1 MIKFKELRTKLV
13 AEGNTDF
20 GGEGGK
26 GVGGGGSAQV
36 PGLNR
41 PQIDREVKAI
51 YSIEN
56 EETRRAIN
64 ALLASEMNE
73 RAYVDPK
80 QALVQIRTKLNIV
93 GLNFDFKPT
102 ALETTIPTEGDSDG
116 MQEGTVEEYDL
127 MGFGGMQGM
136 NMDGQFVKDD
146 GIAYRAGTPMV
157 LRVEYTEGINRLCH
171 LNAEIVPKSGMED
184 VED

>member
-1 MIKFKELRTKLV
+1 MIKFKELRTKMV
-13 AEGNTDF
+13 SEAEGNTD
-20 GGEGGK
+20 GEHMLK
-26 GVGGGGSAQV
+26 GGGTGDQ
-36 PGLNR
+36 PGLNK

-51 YSIEN
+51 YSIQD

-73 RAYVDPK
+73 KAYINPK
-80 QALVQIRTKLNIV
+80 QALVHIRTKLNIV
-93 GLNFDFKPT
+93 GLNFDLSPS
-102 ALETTIPTEGDSDG
+102 AIETTMPEDG
-116 MQEGTVEEYDL
+116 VSVEAGTVEEYDL
-127 MGFGGMQGM
+127 TGFGGMQGM

-157 LRVEYTEGINRLCH
+157 LRVEYKEGPNRLHH
-171 LNAEIVPKSGMED
+171 LNAEIVPKSGMAD

>member
-1 MIKFKELRTKLV
+1 MIKFKELRNKLV
-13 AEGNTDF
+13 AEGHTDF

-26 GVGGGGSAQV
+26 GGGGGGGGTPMV
-36 PGLNR
+36 PGLNK

-51 YSIEN
+51 YSIQD

-73 RAYVDPK
+73 KSYINPK
-80 QALVQIRTKLNIV
+80 QALVHLRTKLNIV
-93 GLNFDFKPT
+93 GLNFDLSPS
-102 ALETTIPTEGDSDG
+102 AIETTIPADG
-116 MQEGTVEEYDL
+116 VAVEEGTVEEYDL
-127 MGFGGMQGM
+127 TGFGGMQGM
-136 NMDGQFVKDD
+136 NQDGQFVKDD

-157 LRVEYTEGINRLCH
+157 LRVEYKEGTNRLH
-171 LNAEIVPKSGMED
+171 RLDAQIVPKSGMED

>member
-26 GVGGGGSAQV
+26 GGGGGGGTFMV
-36 PGLNR
+36 PGLNK

-51 YSIEN
+51 YSIQD

-73 RAYVDPK
+73 KAYINPK
-80 QALVQIRTKLNIV
+80 QALVHIRTKLNIV
-93 GLNFDFKPT
+93 GLNFDLSPS
-102 ALETTIPTEGDSDG
+102 AIETTIPEDG
-116 MQEGTVEEYDL
+116 VAVEEGTVEEYDL
-127 MGFGGMQGM
+127 TGFGGMQGM

-157 LRVEYTEGINRLCH
+157 LRVEYKEGINRLHH
-171 LNAEIVPKSGMED
+171 LNAEIVPKSGMAD

>member
-1 MIKFKELRTKLV
+1 MIKFKELRTKL
-13 AEGNTDF
+13 AEEATD
-20 GGEGGK
+20 GIEGGK
-26 GVGGGGSAQV
+26 GGGGGGGNMMQ

-80 QALVQIRTKLNIV
+80 SALVAIRTKLNIV
-93 GLNFDFKPT
+93 GLNFDFKPS
-102 ALETTIPTEGDSDG
+102 AIETTIPTEGDSDG